1 MNSDVRCIRIRD
13 SLPHYTLSESEE
25 DEIERQDEDDDDEE
39 EVSRDLTPQDLD
51 LESDE
56 EYAYREP
63 TPELVISPATLV
75 VAGSKRKDRV
85 TMDNLVKEKR
95 VKNVVD
101 SFEPGSPEKVAGEAL
116 LGVMKR
122 NRSGVKKKKKL

>member
-1 MNSDVRCIRIRD
+1 MYD

-25 DEIERQDEDDDDEE
+25 DKIERQDEDDDDDEE
-39 EVSRDLTPQDLD
+39 ENEVSHDLTPQDLD